1 MLKVVIAS
9 LKGGTGKSST
19 TVNLGYAL
27 KRKGYKVGLL
37 DVDCVAPTLTTAL
50 GLSKLPGWELNA
62 AGDGGKGTVLPFEID
77 GIYALTM
84 ASHYGETPA
93 VLWDEETLIDAI
105 RQLSTGLVQW
115 PESLDYILMDSP
127 PSSSKFMQALFD
139 YIPELHGVI
148 LVFQPTD
155 MAAADLWRSLDFLKF
170 KRVPIL
176 GLISNMAYALSPSGE
191 KFWPFLSPK
200 VDLREMCGKF
210 GIPMLGEIPLTSD
223 RKVIDQAFDQIAIG
237 LDGVKPIILKE
248 DIAKRLIR
256 AGKKKLL
263 KAAVRR
269 QRPWLNKK
277 NRQ

>member
-19 TVNLGYAL
+19 TANLGRAL
-27 KRKGYKVGLL
+27 NRRGYRVGLL

-50 GLSKLPGWELNA
+50 GLPNLPDWELNA
-62 AGDGGKGTVLPFEID
+62 AGDGGKGTVLPFEVD
-77 GIYALTM
+77 GIYALSM
-84 ASHYGETPA
+84 ASHYGEAPA

-105 RQLSTGLVQW
+105 SQLSTGLVQW
-115 PESLDYILMDSP
+115 PDSLDYILMDSP

-155 MAAADLWRSLDFLKF
+155 MAAADLWRSLDFLKV
-170 KRVPIL
+170 KKVPIL
-176 GLISNMAYALSPSGE
+176 GLISNMAYALSPNGE
-191 KFWPFLSPK
+191 IFWPFLSPK
-200 VDLREMCGKF
+200 VDLEAMCGKF
-210 GIPMLGEIPLTSD
+210 GIPILGEIPLTPD
-223 RKVIDQAFDQIAIG
+223 RKVIDQAFDEIALR
-237 LDGVKPIILKE
+237 LDGIKPIILKE
-248 DIAKRLIR
+248 DIATRLFR

-269 QRPWLNKK
+269 L
-277 NRQ
+277 